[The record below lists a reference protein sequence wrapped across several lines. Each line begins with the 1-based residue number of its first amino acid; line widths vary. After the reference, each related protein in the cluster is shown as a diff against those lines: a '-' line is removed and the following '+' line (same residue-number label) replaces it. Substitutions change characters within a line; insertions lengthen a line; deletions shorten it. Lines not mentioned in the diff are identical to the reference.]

1 MTPGDEREQRLGA
14 VLADYLQ
21 AVDAGHTPAATEI
34 IDAHPELAD
43 ELTAFF
49 ADDAR
54 LQRLAPPRGT
64 LVKYFGDYELLEP
77 LGRGGMGVVYKA
89 KQVSLGRLVAL
100 KLILAGDAASAGV
113 KQRFRAEAE

>member
-1 MTPGDEREQRLGA
+1 
-14 VLADYLQ
+14 YLE
-21 AVDAGHTPAATEI
+21 AVDAGTAPTAAEVI
-34 IDAHPELAD
+34 ARHPELAG

-89 KQVSLGRLVAL
+89 TQVSLGRVVAL
-100 KLILAGDAASAGV
+100 KMILAGGAASADV
-113 KQRFRAEAE
+113 KQRFQAEADAAARLDHPQI